1 MCTVRVLMMG
11 GMAFGCVACGH
22 PATQQ
27 ECEAIFDKSARLELE
42 KANVTDSKEIE
53 HRLAD
58 ARAAKG
64 AELTKG
70 CVGRRITDRAMKC
83 VASAGST
90 QQLDACLETWW

>member
-1 MCTVRVLMMG
+1 MRAALWVALL
-11 GMAFGCVACGH
+11 FGCMGCGH

-27 ECEAIFDKSARLELE
+27 ECEAIFDKSARLELQ
-42 KANVTDSKEIE
+42 KANVTDPAEIE
-53 HRLAD
+53 RRLED

-83 VASAGST
+83 VQNATSA